1 MKVISVV
8 GYKKTD
14 STALVT
20 ALVRKLSEFGTVGTV
35 KQMGERSQNPAETA
49 IGPHFDAGA
58 DMIIGII
65 GDGIT
70 GDGIT
75 GDGITGDGITGRN
88 NSVATGTG
96 LVSFSRDRNLED
108 ALDMLC
114 DQGFDFA
121 VVEGFKE
128 SNLPKIVLGRL
139 QDISNVVFRVPG
151 DIDMH
156 EEFTSSLIELALV
169 QPERY
174 TLGALIKKIRKD
186 PLIRKAGAIGTFT
199 GIVREMAGSE
209 KTSRLEFEKYEP
221 EASKV
226 LDGIRKE
233 IKRKEGIQ
241 EVLIHHKTGLIK
253 AGEDIVYIVIA
264 AAHRTELFPALS
276 EAIERIKAE
285 APIWKKEFTEKE
297 EFWVHDREQDR
308 RLA

>member
-1 MKVISVV
+1 MKVISIV
-8 GYKKTD
+8 GYEESGK
-14 STALVT
+14 SALVT
-20 ALVRKLSEFGTVGTV
+20 ALVRKLSELGTVGTV
-35 KQMGERSQNPAETA
+35 KHMGKQSLNPAE
-49 IGPHFDAGA
+49 IEIVPHFDAGA
-58 DMIIGII
+58 DMVI
-65 GDGIT
+65 GIT
-70 GDGIT
+70 GKRIKEEGIT
-75 GDGITGDGITGRN
+75 GIT

-96 LVSFSRDRNLED
+96 LVSFSRDRDLDD

-128 SNLPKIVLGRL
+128 SKLPKIVLGSL
-139 QDISNVVFRVPG
+139 QDVSNAVIRVPE

-156 EEFTSSLIELALV
+156 EELTSSLIEMALI
-169 QPERY
+169 QPDRY
-174 TLGALIKKIRKD
+174 TLQALVRKIRKD
-186 PLIRKAGAIGTFT
+186 PSIRNTGAIGTFT
-199 GIVREMAGSE
+199 GIVREIAGSE

-221 EASKV
+221 EASKI
-226 LDGIRKE
+226 LDKIRKE
-233 IKRKEGIQ
+233 IKHKEGIQ
-241 EVLIHHKTGLIK
+241 EVLIHHKTGVIK

-308 RLA
+308 RQA